1 MIIKILYIYIYIYI
15 TFRNLF
21 SCYVYMLG
29 YLLVTPVFFPLYHGL
44 VGLHLLPECRVR
56 VAPPHACSILDKKTC
71 RQFETEPDTMQSE
84 LRTDNRK
91 FQNNLSKRNVS
102 MAHVTS
108 FVTINLNFFRL

>member
-1 MIIKILYIYIYIYI
+1 MLYIYK

-21 SCYVYMLG
+21 SGYLYMLV
-29 YLLVTPVFFPLYHGL
+29 YLLLTPVPPPYHGL

-71 RQFETEPDTMQSE
+71 RQFETEPDTMQSV

-91 FQNNLSKRNVS
+91 FQNNLSKRNIS
-102 MAHVTS
+102 MAHVTA
-108 FVTINLNFFRL
+108 FVTINLTFFRL